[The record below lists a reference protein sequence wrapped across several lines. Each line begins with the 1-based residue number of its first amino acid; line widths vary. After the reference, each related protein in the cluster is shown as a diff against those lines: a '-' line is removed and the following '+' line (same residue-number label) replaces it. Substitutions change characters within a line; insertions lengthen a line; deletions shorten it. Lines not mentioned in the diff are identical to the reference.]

1 MQREDK
7 DMQGQMEYY
16 SVTLSTAGFAMLLK
30 TNISDLERPLDLFSE
45 VSFGPWF
52 KLSLQVCFILVFLA
66 IYLSYVFPLG
76 GGPQA
81 KESAPTSPIPRC
93 SLYYPDFFPTHY
105 FCISSL
111 STFGL
116 PIFSYSAEIQRAE
129 LPPPSSFPY
138 LIIYFAFKKDFYW
151 STVDLKCC
159 ISFRC
164 TAK

>member
-1 MQREDK
+1 MTFSGKQWGCITKSWQKMQREDK

-16 SVTLSTAGFAMLLK
+16 SVTLSTAGFAVLLK

-93 SLYYPDFFPTHY
+93 SLYYPDF
-105 FCISSL
+105 I
-111 STFGL
+111 
-116 PIFSYSAEIQRAE
+116 SYSLLLYIKSFNFRSAHLLLFSWNTKSRTS
-129 LPPPSSFPY
+129 SSFQFSLFNY
-138 LIIYFAFKKDFYW
+138 LFCF
-151 STVDLKCC
+151 
-159 ISFRC
+159 
-164 TAK
+164 